1 MGATAFMVDAA
12 NRLTELE
19 QTAYDSET
27 LLQGL
32 LADHPDLLRCIS
44 GVDGRL
50 LLLKREAA
58 VPACANGGRRWSLD
72 HLFVDR
78 QGVPV
83 LVEVKRASDTRAR
96 REVVA
101 QMLDYAANGIAYWPI
116 ESTITAFEAS
126 TEAHH
131 AVLADFLGD
140 RDVEGFWRT
149 LEANLR
155 AGHIRM
161 VFVADRIPPEL
172 RRIVEFLNEQMRPA
186 EVLAVEVD
194 QHVTRD
200 GLRLLT
206 PVLVGATERAVAAKS
221 VRGGQPLP
229 MTEEEWLDALS
240 AERSREEADV
250 ARRVAGWFRDN
261 GFRVGVTSANAS
273 LYAGVESSCGQTVWP
288 FFVRRNTAK
297 LETDLKLLAS
307 SFFYKEEDNRR
318 AVLERLRGISGVQMT
333 TNTLMGIP
341 AIPLLDLRSEKVWR
355 DFTSI
360 AADVR
365 DKLAV

>member
-1 MGATAFMVDAA
+1 MGATAFMVDPA
-12 NRLTELE
+12 NRLTEL
-19 QTAYDSET
+19 QQAAYDNEA

-32 LADHPDLLRCIS
+32 LSDHPDLLRCIS

-58 VPACANGGRRWSLD
+58 VPDCANGGRRWSLD

-140 RDVEGFWRT
+140 SDVEGFWRT

-221 VRGGQPLP
+221 VRRGQPLP

-250 ARRVAGWFRDN
+250 ARRVADWFRDN
-261 GFRVGVTSANAS
+261 GFRVGVTTANAS
-273 LYAGVESSCGQTVWP
+273 LYAGLESSYGQTTWP
-288 FFVRRNTAK
+288 FFVRRSSGM
-297 LETDLKLLAS
+297 LETNLRRLKDSHAYASDDSRALLLA
-307 SFFYKEEDNRR
+307 
-318 AVLERLRGISGVQMT
+318 RLRAMPGVLIKT
-333 TNTLMGIP
+333 DNLIGSP
-341 AIPLLDLRSEKVWR
+341 AIPLAALAGEPVWQGFTAIASE
-355 DFTSI
+355 
-360 AADVR
+360 VR
-365 DKLAV
+365 DRLTG